1 MRLKVF
7 NRDPIVAAIVQF
19 NGCNG
24 RSHGL
29 PNVVLRV
36 VKVSLPKCHETNQ
49 GPRGSS
55 VGSLWPLKEKEKK
68 ERRRRRRRQPSV
80 NTDDDGYRSEP

>member
-1 MRLKVF
+1 MASRKKGSWLLSQPAAFNAWEERRVRPKVF
-7 NRDPIVAAIVQF
+7 NRDPIVVAIVQF

-36 VKVSLPKCHETNQ
+36 VKASLPKCHETNQ

-55 VGSLWPLKEKEKK
+55 SVGSLQPLK
-68 ERRRRRRRQPSV
+68 
-80 NTDDDGYRSEP
+80 